1 MYEGD
6 DGLLESTVSPYQ
18 EVLDA
23 LSSLITKRSRGD
35 KSNKRV
41 IFDVLFEYLKV
52 TLWPKLVSF
61 SAIVYG
67 VFELILCTLVER

>member
-1 MYEGD
+1 MTDGD
-6 DGLLESTVSPYQ
+6 DGLSESTVSPYQ

-41 IFDVLFEYLKV
+41 LFDVLFDYLKMLDLDEPISKMKIIHV
-52 TLWPKLVSF
+52 AGTKGKINP
-61 SAIVYG
+61 
-67 VFELILCTLVER
+67 E